1 MLVVEVQRKAKNLN
15 DYTAALYRAQSSWG
29 GYTPRTEQTTFYEL
43 LERRIDLA
51 RGIELN
57 IRITNKSEKS
67 LGSRTEE
74 EMDAL
79 QDPAW
84 KKLVDRRMRE
94 SSLFRDSQLAY
105 LMEKMRKR
113 SMKSEEYGSIKEG
126 RHPYLKR
133 ETFVGRIVKDLIA
146 IPLLAVAANDG
157 SYA

>member
-1 MLVVEVQRKAKNLN
+1 MI
-15 DYTAALYRAQSSWG
+15 ALYQAQSRWG

-57 IRITNKSEKS
+57 IRITNKSEERS

-74 EMDAL
+74 EMDRL

-84 KKLVDRRMRE
+84 KKLVARRMRE
-94 SSLFRDSQLAY
+94 SSLFRDRQLAY
-105 LMEKMRKR
+105 LMERMMDR
-113 SMKSEEYGSIKEG
+113 SMKSEEYEAIKEG
-126 RHPYLKR
+126 QHPYLKR
-133 ETFVGRIVKDLIA
+133 ETFVGRVVKDLIA
-146 IPLLAVAANDG
+146 IPFLVVAANDG